1 MKKLNLFLITV
12 VIAISAT
19 TFAHATTQNNVITV
33 LSNIG
38 NINKLEAHGNVE
50 VLISTGEKDEAVVS
64 NNYYAENA
72 FIQNVNGVLR
82 ISSYKGEKLVV
93 YVTVNDLRSIT
104 AYDNAV
110 VKSEGRL
117 SAIALDVNLYDSAY
131 AGLNL
136 DNYATTINVSNQA
149 KADLS
154 GNVVDYDVTYGN
166 SSTINRTNLVAVNA
180 TENKIAPVFV
190 QKVSASAD
198 ELIGL

>member
-1 MKKLNLFLITV
+1 MKKLNLFLITL

-19 TFAHATTQNNVITV
+19 SFAHATTNNNVITV

-38 NINKLEAHGNVE
+38 NINKIEARGNVE

>member
-1 MKKLNLFLITV
+1 MKKLNLFLITLV
-12 VIAISAT
+12 FAISAT
-19 TFAHATTQNNVITV
+19 TFAHATSNNNVITV

-38 NINKLEAHGNVE
+38 NINKIEARGNVE
-50 VLISTGEKDEAVVS
+50 VFISTGDKDEAVVS

-82 ISSYKGEKLVV
+82 ISSYKDQKLVV
-93 YVTVNDLRSIT
+93 YVTVNDLRSIA

-117 SAIALDVNLYDSAY
+117 SAIDLNVNLYDNAY

-136 DNYATTINVSNQA
+136 DNYAATINVNNQA

-154 GNVVDYDVTYGN
+154 GNVVEYELTYN
-166 SSTINRTNLVAVNA
+166 NAATVNRTNLVATNIN
-180 TENKIAPVFV
+180 ENKVAPVFA
-190 QKVSASAD
+190 QKVNASTD

>member
-1 MKKLNLFLITV
+1 MKKLNLFLITL

-19 TFAHATTQNNVITV
+19 SFAHATTNNNVITV

-38 NINKLEAHGNVE
+38 NINKIEARGNVE

-93 YVTVNDLRSIT
+93 YVTVNDLRSIA